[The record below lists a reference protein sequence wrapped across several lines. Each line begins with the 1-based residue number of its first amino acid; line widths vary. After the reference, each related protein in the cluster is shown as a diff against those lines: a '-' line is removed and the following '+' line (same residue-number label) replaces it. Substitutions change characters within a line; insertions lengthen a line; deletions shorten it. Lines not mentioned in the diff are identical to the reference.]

1 VTVLFGYLLTFA
13 AGVGV
18 GAALHARAL
27 NRAAEAQVEDLHLKV
42 EVLHK
47 SDELVDHL
55 LAEKDELADRLDATG
70 RVVADRDRLVTW
82 LVGVVHDQAA
92 RLRRAPTFGSPHAG
106 GRL

>member
-1 VTVLFGYLLTFA
+1 MTVLFGYLLTFA
-13 AGVGV
+13 TGVGV

-42 EVLHK
+42 EVLHES
-47 SDELVDHL
+47 SDDLV
-55 LAEKDELADRLDATG
+55 DRLDATG
-70 RVVADRDRLVTW
+70 RVLADKDRLVTW
-82 LVGVVHDQAA
+82 LTGAVHDQAA